1 MKLEK
6 EQVRQLALEC
16 GFHLNVQDDG
26 SKDLN
31 PYVYQ
36 FAGKLCERIAQ
47 AGLDAHQALLAI
59 VSEDLRKVLEKLN
72 AHETKA
78 AIEGLESMR
87 DKLNRHEKV
96 LQNKSSEPEKIYATK
111 HNIAEMEELKKLLM
125 ETGLSEYADRVLI
138 VLSRIDRL

>member
-1 MKLEK
+1 MTK
-6 EQVRQLALEC
+6 EEIRKLALEC
-16 GFHLNVQDDG
+16 GFHLKMQDDG

-36 FAGKLCERIAQ
+36 FAGKLCERVAQ
-47 AGLDAHQALLAI
+47 AGLDAHQALLATI
-59 VSEDLRKVLEKLN
+59 SEDLRKVLEKLN

-78 AIEGLESMR
+78 AIEGLESTR

-96 LQNKSSEPEKIYATK
+96 LQNKSSEPEKIHAAK

-125 ETGLSEYADRVLI
+125 ETGLSEDAGRVLI
-138 VLSRIDRL
+138 VLFRIGRP

>member
-1 MKLEK
+1 MTK
-6 EQVRQLALEC
+6 EEIRKLALEC
-16 GFHLNVQDDG
+16 GFHLKMQDDG

-36 FAGKLCERIAQ
+36 FAGKLCERVAQ
-47 AGLDAHQALLAI
+47 AGLDAHQALLAMI
-59 VSEDLRKVLEKLN
+59 SEDLRKVLEKLN

-78 AIEGLESMR
+78 AIEGLESTR

-96 LQNKSSEPEKIYATK
+96 LQNKSSEPEKIHAAK

-125 ETGLSEYADRVLI
+125 ETGLSEDAGRVLI
-138 VLSRIDRL
+138 VLSRIGRP